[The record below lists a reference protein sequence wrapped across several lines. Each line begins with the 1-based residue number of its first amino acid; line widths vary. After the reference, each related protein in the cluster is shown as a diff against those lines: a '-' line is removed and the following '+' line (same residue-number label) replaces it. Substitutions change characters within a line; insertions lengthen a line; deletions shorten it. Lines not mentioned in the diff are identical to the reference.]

1 MLRAEHVRK
10 HYAGVVALAD
20 ASLAVGAGEVV
31 GLIGPNGSGKSTLL
45 NVLSGFTRPDG
56 GTVHFGDQR
65 VDGLAPHRIARLGMR
80 RTFQLAAQPR
90 RMTVLEV
97 MLTGAQPRAGARV
110 RDSLL
115 RPRRTGLEERVALTR
130 ARELL
135 DELTLLDLQDHAAG
149 TLSGG
154 QQKLLSIGAVLM
166 SDPPLL
172 LLDEPTAG
180 VNAVLRQSL
189 LTRLLAL
196 RDRGTTLV
204 VVEHDMAFVG
214 ELCGRTVVLDKGEVV
229 ADCAPSELAANP
241 RVVEAYLGAPAQR
254 APA

>member
-1 MLRAEHVRK
+1 MLRAEHIRK

-31 GLIGPNGSGKSTLL
+31 GLVGPNGSGKSTLL
-45 NVLSGFTRPDG
+45 NVLSGFARPDG
-56 GTVHFGDQR
+56 GTVRFRDQR

-97 MLTGAQPRAGARV
+97 MLTGAQLRAGARV

-115 RPRRTGLEERVALTR
+115 RPRRTGLEQRVALTR

-135 DELTLLDLQDHAAG
+135 DELTLLGLQDHAAG

-180 VNAVLRQSL
+180 VNAVLRRSL

-214 ELCGRTVVLDKGEVV
+214 ELCDRAVVLDKGAVV
-229 ADCAPSELAANP
+229 ADCAPGELAANP
-241 RVVEAYLGAPAQR
+241 RVVEAYLGAPAQGQ
-254 APA
+254 PA